1 MLCGRSPAEILR
13 DGGKETVRNVD
24 KIRVLENQ
32 LEHER
37 NQVARLREENTT
49 LHTANTQIR
58 QMTDAVITEM

>member
-1 MLCGRSPAEILR
+1 
-13 DGGKETVRNVD
+13 VRNVD